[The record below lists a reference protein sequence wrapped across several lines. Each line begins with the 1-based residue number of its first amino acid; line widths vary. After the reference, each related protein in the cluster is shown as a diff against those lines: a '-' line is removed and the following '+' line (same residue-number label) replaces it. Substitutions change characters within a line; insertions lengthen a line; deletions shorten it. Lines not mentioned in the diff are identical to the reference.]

1 MKMVKINEW
10 LSISGQIEASDVE
23 RLLQE
28 GVELIVCNRPDNEAD
43 DQPPFAELAA
53 AADACG
59 IEALYI
65 PFKSGEML
73 AEHVAEM
80 QRLQKDGQRIHAF
93 CRTGNRSFNLY
104 AAAHASMGLP
114 QEDIQ
119 RQAEKVGISVTE
131 TIAPYYK
138 DKEIAMS
145 TEENGQKSNSMPTP
159 AYDIVIVGAGSG
171 GVAAASSL
179 KKRDSGLR
187 IALIDPADVHYYQP
201 GWTMV
206 GGGVFDVN
214 STKRRMQDLIPG
226 NVSWIKQA
234 VSGFQPNENEV
245 VLDDGS
251 HVRYRHLIVAPGL
264 KLDWDAIDGLKES
277 LGKNGVTSNYSFDLA
292 PYTWDLVKNLKQG
305 KAIFTQPPMPIK
317 CAGAPQKAL
326 YLSCDHWLRN
336 NVLGNIEVD
345 FCNAGGV
352 LFGVSDYVPALQ
364 TYIDRYGAN
373 VNYFHNLEAIDGEA
387 KVASFKVTSG
397 DKEGE
402 TITKPFDMIHVCP
415 PQRAPDFVAGSELA
429 GEGGW
434 LEVDQFSLQHNRFSN
449 VWGLGDV
456 MNTPNAKTM
465 AAVRKQVPVVAQNI
479 IAALGDKP
487 LRAGY
492 DGYGSCPLTVERGKI
507 VLAEFGY
514 GGKVIPTFP
523 TWLLKGTQPTRAAWM
538 LKKDILPSVYW
549 HVMLKGRE
557 WMAGPADLEKLR
569 T

>member
-1 MKMVKINEW
+1 MKLIKVNEW
-10 LSISGQIEASDVE
+10 LSISGQLEVSDME

-28 GVELIVCNRPDNEAD
+28 GVAVVICNRPDEEAD
-43 DQPPFAELAA
+43 DQPPFSELAA
-53 AADACG
+53 AAKACG
-59 IEALYI
+59 IEAI
-65 PFKSGEML
+65 NVPFKSGEMDST
-73 AEHVAEM
+73 HVAEM
-80 QRLQKDGQRIHAF
+80 VRLQKEGMRVHAF

-104 AAAHASMGLP
+104 AAANASLGLP
-114 QEDIQ
+114 QEEIL
-119 RQAEKVGISVTE
+119 RQAEQVGIAVAE
-131 TIAPYYK
+131 TIAPYYQDGK
-138 DKEIAMS
+138 
-145 TEENGQKSNSMPTP
+145 NSMNTQVKGESANTMPTP

-171 GVAAASSL
+171 GIAAASSL
-179 KKRDSGLR
+179 LKRDRGLR
-187 IALIDPADVHYYQP
+187 IAVIDPAEVHYYQP

-206 GGGVFDVN
+206 GGGVFDVE
-214 STKRRMQDLIPG
+214 STKRRMQDLVPS

-234 VSGFQPNENEV
+234 VSGFQPGENEV

-251 HVRYRHLIVAPGL
+251 HVRYQHLIVAPGL
-264 KLDWDAIDGLKES
+264 KLDWDAIDGLKQS

-292 PYTWDLVKNLKQG
+292 PYTWDLVKKLKKG
-305 KAIFTQPPMPIK
+305 KALFTQPPMPIK

-336 NVLGNIEVD
+336 NVLNDIEVD

-364 TYIDRYGAN
+364 SYIDRYAAN
-373 VNYFHNLEAIDGEA
+373 VNFFYNLEAIDGDE
-387 KVASFKVTSG
+387 KVAYFKVTSG
-397 DKEGE
+397 EKEGE
-402 TITKPFDMIHVCP
+402 KIAKPFDMIHVCP
-415 PQRAPDFVAGSELA
+415 PQCAPDFIAKSELA

-434 LEVDQFSLQHNRFSN
+434 LEVDQFSLQHSRFSN

-479 IAALGDKP
+479 IDTLNDKP

-523 TWLLKGTQPTRAAWM
+523 SWVLKGTEPTRAAWM
-538 LKKDILPSVYW
+538 LKKDILPGIYW
-549 HVMLKGRE
+549 HAMLKGRE
-557 WMAGPADLEKLR
+557 WMAGPADLNKLR
-569 T
+569 A